1 MKSLYIVRHG
11 QSLANTGAES
21 MPDKTIPLTGLGIE
35 QAKTLRDN
43 WQTLLPKPSTI
54 YCSQMLRAQQTAQ
67 IFCERYQIEAQ
78 SLPLLNEFGCL
89 GFATVKGLKGEAR
102 GKLAQQY
109 WASADLTYHDT
120 EDSDSFV
127 DFVERVDGFIA
138 AAASY
143 AHHSVFFGHGIWLG
157 LLAWRLLGIDIEDNA
172 DMRRFRQFQ
181 TAMPMY
187 NTVVYRLDIS
197 NDGVMQLQVVCID

>member
-21 MPDKTIPLTGLGIE
+21 MPDKIIPLTDLGIE
-35 QAKTLRDN
+35 QAKTLCDN
-43 WQTLLPKPSTI
+43 WQALLPKPSAI

-67 IFCERYQIEAQ
+67 VFCEHYQIEAQ

-89 GFATVKGLKGEAR
+89 GFATVKGLRGEAR

-109 WASADLTYHDT
+109 WANADLTYRDT
-120 EDSDSFV
+120 EDSDSFA
-127 DFVERVDGFIA
+127 DFVARVDGFIA
-138 AAASY
+138 SAASY
-143 AHHSVFFGHGIWLG
+143 PHQSVFFGHGIWLG
-157 LLAWRLLGIDIEDNA
+157 LLAWRLLGIEIQDNA

-197 NDGVMQLQVVCID
+197 SNGVMQLQVVYMN

>member
-21 MPDKTIPLTGLGIE
+21 MPDKTIPLTALGIE
-35 QAKTLRDN
+35 QATTLCAN
-43 WQTLLPKPSTI
+43 WQALLPKPSTI

-67 IFCERYQIEAQ
+67 IFCEHHQIEAQ
-78 SLPLLNEFGCL
+78 ALPLLNEFGCL
-89 GFATVKGLKGEAR
+89 GFTTVKGLKGEAR

-109 WASADLTYHDT
+109 WVSADLNYRDT
-120 EDSDSFV
+120 EDSDSFA
-127 DFVERVDGFIA
+127 DFVERVDGFIDT
-138 AAASY
+138 AASY
-143 AHHSVFFGHGIWLG
+143 EHHSVFFGHGIWLG
-157 LLAWRLLGIDIEDNA
+157 LLAWRLLGIDIQDNT

-197 NDGVMQLQVVCID
+197 DDGVMQLQAVRIN